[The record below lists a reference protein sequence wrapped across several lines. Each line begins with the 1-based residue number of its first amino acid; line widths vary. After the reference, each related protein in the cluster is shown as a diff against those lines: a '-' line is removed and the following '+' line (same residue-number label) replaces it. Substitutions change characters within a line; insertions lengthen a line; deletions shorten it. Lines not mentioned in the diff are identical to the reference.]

1 MVDLEAVSKCVSSQ
15 VIAFIN
21 SDRSRYLCLSAAA
34 ALLKY
39 IEFIQVSSLVSE
51 PCTARLP
58 THPPEH
64 HLRAEQHAGTTGFVS
79 LHFTPILQISFK
91 GSEGTML
98 IDRNAVRSLVPAA
111 DCGAWRCF

>member
-58 THPPEH
+58 THPQSITFAPNSMQV
-64 HLRAEQHAGTTGFVS
+64 LLDLF
-79 LHFTPILQISFK
+79 
-91 GSEGTML
+91 
-98 IDRNAVRSLVPAA
+98 RSTLPPFCRSPSR
-111 DCGAWRCF
+111 DQKERC